1 MIFYR
6 RFSGPTIATG
16 LVTLASFLHACAGES
31 GQLKLTKS
39 LSENGPLTFLSA
51 DSAEKIIGKND
62 LIPVLR
68 DGANIPEKYSR
79 LIDAFGKISMGC
91 TATHIGKGLVLTA
104 GHCFEASS
112 RRSAKT
118 CDGVSVS
125 WGYRKDK
132 APYLI
137 SQCEAVLAAEYN
149 DNRDYAIFKVDKAPT
164 EKVEFDL
171 QSRPKVGNALT
182 IFGHPQ
188 ARPLEWSQTCVLET
202 SARGG
207 WGTDQFSHQCDTEP
221 GNSGSTVLDD
231 VSLKIIGIHDG
242 GRTPWNYATYL
253 VDIPLAEF
261 LEDDTNQPQPDHPP
275 VQTISL
281 PDMNFGP
288 FLNDQTVELARFGA
302 ELGHSI
308 SFEMFLD
315 TEEKRDF
322 VVIRYGDD
330 QVIEESGFQKRSFDR
345 LVLPVEISFRSS
357 RFIRSTTANFSKIK
371 VYK

>member
-1 MIFYR
+1 MLSNQISSMLMSAFGII
-6 RFSGPTIATG
+6 SVSTILLSCG
-16 LVTLASFLHACAGES
+16 GES
-31 GQLKLTKS
+31 SKLKLTKVQGV
-39 LSENGPLTFLSA
+39 NGPLTFLASE
-51 DSAEKIIGKND
+51 STEKIIGKND
-62 LIPVLR
+62 LIPVLQ

-79 LIDAFGKISMGC
+79 MIDAFGKISMGC
-91 TATHIGKGLVLTA
+91 TATHVGNGLVLTA
-104 GHCFEASS
+104 GHCFEASA
-112 RRSAKT
+112 RRSSKS
-118 CDGVSVS
+118 CDGVTVS

-137 SQCEAVLAAEYN
+137 SKCVTVLAAELN
-149 DNRDYAIFKVDKAPT
+149 DNRDYAIFKVDNAPV
-164 EKVEFDL
+164 EKIDFDL
-171 QSRPKVGNALT
+171 QSRPKVGTALT

-221 GNSGSTVLDD
+221 GNSGSTVIDD
-231 VSLKIIGIHDG
+231 VSLKIVGIHDG
-242 GRTPWNYATYL
+242 GRTPWNYGTYL
-253 VDIPLAEF
+253 IDTPLAEF
-261 LEDDTNQPQPDHPP
+261 LGDDSTRPKPDNPP
-275 VQTISL
+275 AQTISL
-281 PDMNFGP
+281 PDMKFGP
-288 FLNDQTVELARFGA
+288 FLNDQTIELARFGA
-302 ELGHSI
+302 DLGHSI

-322 VVIRYGDD
+322 VVIRYGEN

-357 RFIRSTTANFSKIK
+357 RFVRSTMANFSKIK